1 MILTHAGHAPSIDAD
16 AWIAPNAVICGD
28 VTIGAGARIA
38 WGAQVIAEGGAIH
51 IGRETI
57 VLENAVLRSTPL
69 HDLSIGDHCVIGP
82 NTHVAGCTVEDG
94 VFIAT
99 GASVFHA
106 AHVGAGSEVRINAV
120 VHLRTRL
127 PAGATVPIGWVAVG
141 DPVEI
146 LPPGDHERIWAIQ
159 RPLDFPQTVYGI
171 PRAEVD
177 MAKIAQRMSDWL
189 GAHRDDVELPSGS

>member
-1 MILTHAGHAPSIDAD
+1 MILAHAGHTPRIDPD
-16 AWIAPNAVICGD
+16 AWIAPNALVCGN
-28 VTIGAGARIA
+28 VAIGPGVRIA
-38 WGAQVIAEGGAIH
+38 WGAQVVAEGGAIR
-51 IGRETI
+51 IGDGTV

-69 HDLSIGDHCVIGP
+69 HDLAIGDHCVVGP
-82 NTHVAGCTVEDG
+82 NAHVVGCTVASG

-106 AHVGAGSEVRINAV
+106 AHLGAGAEVRINAV

-141 DPVEI
+141 DPCEI
-146 LPPGDHERIWAIQ
+146 LPAGEHDRIWAIQ
-159 RPLDFPQTVYGI
+159 KPLDFPQTVYGI

-177 MAKIAQRMSDWL
+177 MPAIAQRLGGWL
-189 GAHRDDVELPSGS
+189 VTHRDDVTAS